1 MLNFLRDLWNN
12 ENLEFPT
19 LSDCLFAE
27 NHSLILISS
36 LLTVLNNMF
45 TLLCSKNKSV
55 SPANIVRT
63 STVEGLKKQPKTR
76 SKLTGEH
83 LTQKRDSNKVADMHL
98 YWNHSSVWVL
108 PPPVDSPHMP
118 QNTPKL
124 EQLQGVASDAFS
136 THASLILESYTLCDR
151 IK

>member
-27 NHSLILISS
+27 NHSLILINS

-55 SPANIVRT
+55 SLANIIGA

-98 YWNHSSVWVL
+98 Y
-108 PPPVDSPHMP
+108 
-118 QNTPKL
+118 
-124 EQLQGVASDAFS
+124 
-136 THASLILESYTLCDR
+136 
-151 IK
+151 

>member
-27 NHSLILISS
+27 NHSLILINS

-55 SPANIVRT
+55 SPANIIGT
-63 STVEGLKKQPKTR
+63 STVEGLKKTTKN
-76 SKLTGEH
+76 
-83 LTQKRDSNKVADMHL
+83 TQQTDRGT
-98 YWNHSSVWVL
+98 
-108 PPPVDSPHMP
+108 PHAE
-118 QNTPKL
+118 T
-124 EQLQGVASDAFS
+124 
-136 THASLILESYTLCDR
+136 
-151 IK
+151 